1 MRPSPFRYCR
11 DDNPIQMIRRD
22 LPGPFALNDESCGAS
37 GLIEPDNAIGFNK
50 SSFDGSGNRPLCW
63 FVD

>member
-1 MRPSPFRYCR
+1 
-11 DDNPIQMIRRD
+11 MIRRD